1 MAKSFHEIIK
11 TGKLEVDHKGETL
24 TLTLPNWL
32 TEAKDI
38 LMDSEMLTL
47 WATEHEIIHGLLH
60 AGIQKTIID
69 LRAKARPVTDKDGI
83 SASILDDQLNAQLRV
98 DIFVVKPTLPPGS
111 GTPKAFAKGV
121 ESVLTSSIETLLGF
135 GIPEEDIVDK
145 LGTNFDKAQIRFV
158 LEQIRMKD

>member
-1 MAKSFHEIIK
+1 MSKSFHEIIK
-11 TGKLEVDHKGETL
+11 TGKLEVDHKGETIVL
-24 TLTLPNWL
+24 DLPTWL
-32 TEAKDI
+32 TKAKDS

-98 DIFVVKPTLPPGS
+98 DGFVVKPTLPPGS
-111 GTPKAFAKGV
+111 GPLKEFAKGV
-121 ESVLTSSIETLLGF
+121 QSVLTSSIETLLGF
-135 GIPEEDIVDK
+135 GIPEDQIVDN

>member
-11 TGKLEVDHKGETL
+11 TGKLEVDHKGETIVL
-24 TLTLPNWL
+24 ELPGWL

-38 LMDSEMLTL
+38 LMDSEMLTV

-69 LRAKARPVTDKDGI
+69 LRAKARPATDKDGI

-98 DIFVVKPTLPPGS
+98 DGFVVKPTLPPGS
-111 GTPKAFAKGV
+111 GPLKAFAKGV

-135 GIPEEDIVDK
+135 GIPEEDIVEK
-145 LGTNFDKAQIRFV
+145 LGINFDKSQVRFV
-158 LEQIRMKD
+158 LEQIRMKA

>member
-1 MAKSFHEIIK
+1 
-11 TGKLEVDHKGETL
+11 
-24 TLTLPNWL
+24 
-32 TEAKDI
+32 
-38 LMDSEMLTL
+38 
-47 WATEHEIIHGLLH
+47 LLH

-98 DIFVVKPTLPPGS
+98 DGFVVKPTLPPGS
-111 GTPKAFAKGV
+111 GPLKEFAKGV
-121 ESVLTSSIETLLGF
+121 QSVLTSSIETLLGF
-135 GIPEEDIVDK
+135 GIPEDQIVDN

>member
-1 MAKSFHEIIK
+1 MAKSFHTIISEG
-11 TGKLEVDHKGETL
+11 TLEVDHKGETL

-32 TEAKDI
+32 TEAKNI

-83 SASILDDQLNAQLRV
+83 SASILDDQHAQLRV
-98 DIFVVKPTLPPGS
+98 DGFVVKPTLPPGS
-111 GTPKAFAKGV
+111 GPLKEFAKGV
-121 ESVLTSSIETLLGF
+121 QSVLTSSIETLLGF
-135 GIPEEDIVDK
+135 GIPEDQIVDN